1 LFDIFTITSL
11 YKLYQVEK
19 KLVIFLSLFELFSA
33 IDDTIEQLI
42 NNPPALPFDDLFMV
56 TTASERFEQIRKIV
70 IEP

>member
-1 LFDIFTITSL
+1 LFDIFTTTSL